1 MKTLRLFGISLLT
14 VLMSVSFSA
23 CGGSDEEDDNGG
35 GGNTPS
41 VSKRL
46 VKVTEEFSNNTFSD
60 EYTYDSQGRII
71 KKESN
76 SGTKTIYYYT
86 YTDNLIVQKKK
97 YANFSVEH
105 LHTLEN
111 GLIVSGENDKYRK
124 YQCTYENG
132 RLTSM
137 KEPMKERD
145 YVYSYIWENGNIIR
159 IDRNGEIYIKYEYTN
174 YTAPQGFITP
184 FGVEEDL
191 GLFYGKSSKNLPSK
205 CTSYDEEEGW
215 EDTYDWTL
223 KDGFP
228 VNLIKRKSGSTY
240 LAITTFEWE

>member
-60 EYTYDSQGRII
+60 KYTYDSQGRII
-71 KKESN
+71 KKERN
-76 SGTKTIYYYT
+76 SGTKTRYYVYT
-86 YTDNLIVQKKK
+86 YTDNLIVEKE
-97 YANFSVEH
+97 YYNINYSTER

-111 GLIVSGENDKYRK
+111 GLIVSGENDKRK

-137 KEPMKERD
+137 KEGN

-159 IDRNGEIYIKYEYTN
+159 IDLNGEIYRKYEYTN

-184 FGVEEDL
+184 FGVEKDL

-205 CTSYDEEEGW
+205 CTFYDEEEGR
-215 EDTYDWTL
+215 EDTYDWAL

-228 VNLIKRKSGSTY
+228 VNLITRESGSTY

>member
-71 KKESN
+71 KKERN
-76 SGTKTIYYYT
+76 SGTKTIYYVYT
-86 YTDNLIVQKKK
+86 YTDNLIVQKLKLG
-97 YANFSVEH
+97 NSSEER

-111 GLIVSGENDKYRK
+111 GLIVSGENDKRK
-124 YQCTYENG
+124 YQCTYEKG

-137 KEPMKERD
+137 KEPMIKRD

-159 IDRNGEIYIKYEYTN
+159 IDLNGEIYIKYEYTN

-205 CTSYDEEEGW
+205 CTFYDEQEGR

-228 VNLIKRKSGSTY
+228 VNLITRESGSKY